1 MSNLANPVECREWI
15 QSWRAD
21 GEPERCERVFKR
33 ALQEQSTNLANIK
46 ASAWERRFLESR
58 GIDVRAYERSVAMLQ
73 RAVDSGHYQ

>member
-33 ALQEQSTNLANIK
+33 ALQEQTENLARVKDNVVT
-46 ASAWERRFLESR
+46 SRFLSR
-58 GIDVRAYERSVAMLQ
+58 HGIDVQKYERSVAMLQ